1 MTRNGADVVIVGGG
15 IVGVATAYFLGEA
28 GVPSVVIERDSVGS
42 HASGFAYGGL
52 NPLAGEG
59 IPGPLFPVA
68 KEGMRLHREL
78 ARSLPEETG
87 VTTEFRPKPS
97 LALAFTEPEVDG
109 ARSRIRWQQEQEGY
123 TVSWCDAAEARA
135 IEPRI
140 SPEALGAVYLE
151 GAAEVEPYRFMLAL
165 SQAAEARGAT
175 IRHGRVTGLARRNG
189 RVTAVVLDG
198 EEVPCDRLVLAMAPG
213 AVKRP
218 PGWTSRWT

>member
-1 MTRNGADVVIVGGG
+1 M
-15 IVGVATAYFLGEA
+15 
-28 GVPSVVIERDSVGS
+28 PSVVIERDSVGS

-123 TVSWCDAAEARA
+123 TVSWCDAAE
-135 IEPRI
+135 
-140 SPEALGAVYLE
+140 
-151 GAAEVEPYRFMLAL
+151 VEPYRFMLAL

-198 EEVPCDRLVLAMAPG
+198 EEVPCDRLVLAMGP
-213 AVKRP
+213 
-218 PGWTSRWT
+218 